1 MSPILE
7 VRDLSVCYGGH
18 TALSNI
24 SFDINQGEFVA
35 IMGPNGGG
43 KTTLIRTVLGFLQPC
58 GGSVSLSAERIG
70 YVPQSSAVDRRFPIT
85 VREVLTTATLGA
97 GLHPRLFPKKAD
109 AEKLNA
115 CLQQAGLCEHYLD
128 RQVSALS
135 GGEFQRLL
143 LARTLLT
150 NPDLLLL
157 DEPTANVD
165 PLSRE
170 QIHYA
175 LKKLTPEKTVVMI
188 THDISVLS
196 GTVSRLIYLNDS
208 LVYDGAPNPSNLPFN
223 FFYPKGGHHHD

>member
-1 MSPILE
+1 MSRILE

-18 TALSNI
+18 TALSNV
-24 SFDINQGEFVA
+24 SFGIDRGEFVA

-58 GGSVSLSAERIG
+58 AGSVTLSAKRIG
-70 YVPQSSAVDRRFPIT
+70 YVPQSSTVDRRFPIT

-109 AEKLNA
+109 ESKLDA
-115 CLQQAGLCEHYLD
+115 CLEQAGLCEHYKD

-143 LARTLLT
+143 LARTLLSD
-150 NPDLLLL
+150 PDLLLL

-170 QIHYA
+170 QIHFA
-175 LKKLTPEKTVVMI
+175 LKKLAPEKTVVMV

-196 GTVSRLIYLNDS
+196 GTVSRLICLGDR
-208 LVYDGAPNPSNLPFN
+208 LLYDGAPTLTAARMNTYLT
-223 FFYPKGGHHHD
+223 GGDFHD